1 MKALSFLPQKKK
13 HDDPLCNK
21 KEAFSQG
28 GQLQQIREG
37 EETDE
42 NERIREQRGGKS
54 LWKRKEKDQHK
65 LYDDCQ

>member
-1 MKALSFLPQKKK
+1 MI
-13 HDDPLCNK
+13 LCNK
-21 KEAFSQG
+21 KEAFSQD